1 MLPVSIEV
9 LEGRTRLGR
18 FVAPLAAALAS
29 SYTAGSAMGML
40 LQLYL
45 RSLGAPH
52 ILIAMGTSARSL
64 GSVLGGVVLGRLAGR
79 YPYKP
84 LLMASMALGAGGLAG
99 LILLPPASLAIGAG
113 FARAFAGAG
122 FAAVA
127 MALVS
132 GVSPRR
138 RRGRNLSYITS
149 ARSLGLMLGKLA
161 AGALLAWWGF
171 RGSFAALTA
180 LPLLGLLALIPLPH
194 TEARREPRR
203 RATLRSL
210 RDWGLLS
217 LFLGALFRQMG
228 TTGFFAFIYVYM
240 ADLGIPAGAMGALA
254 ALNHAVQVL
263 GMLLFGRM
271 SDRVGRRIVFL
282 GGFGLSVLVPVVFA
296 LSRGPGGIAA
306 GFALLGIAFSS
317 LYIGSTAHLGDVVP
331 LERQGEILG
340 LFDSTRALGGMLGPV
355 LSGALAPLLGLRG
368 AFAAMAGVS
377 GIGFLLVL
385 LCCEPRPRGVS
396 R

>member
-1 MLPVSIEV
+1 VDIEV
-9 LEGRTRLGR
+9 LEKQRTRLGK
-18 FVAPLAAALAS
+18 FVAPLAVALTS

-40 LQLYL
+40 VQLYL
-45 RSLGAPH
+45 KSLGSPH
-52 ILIAMGTSARSL
+52 ILIALGTSARSL
-64 GSVLGGVVLGRLAGR
+64 GSVLGGVILGRLASR

-84 LLMASMALGAGGLAG
+84 LLLTSMALGALGLSI
-99 LILLPPASLAIGAG
+99 LIFLPPASLALGAA

-132 GVSPRR
+132 GLSSRR

-161 AGALLAWWGF
+161 GGGFLAWWGF
-171 RGSFAALTA
+171 RGSFVALAA
-180 LPLLGLLALIPLPH
+180 LPLLGLLALVPLPGV
-194 TEARREPRR
+194 EAGHGPRKL
-203 RATLRSL
+203 ATLRSL

-228 TTGFFAFIYVYM
+228 TSGFFAFIYVYM
-240 ADLGIPAGAMGALA
+240 ADLGIPTGAMGALA
-254 ALNHAVQVL
+254 ALNHALQVL

-282 GGFGLSVLVPVVFA
+282 GGFGLSVLVPLVFA

-340 LFDSTRALGGMLGPV
+340 LFDSTRALGGMFGPV
-355 LSGALAPLLGLRG
+355 LSGALAPLFGLRE
-368 AFAAMAGVS
+368 AFIAMAAVS
-377 GIGFLLVL
+377 GLGFLLVL
-385 LCCEPRPRGVS
+385 LRKPRPRASS